1 MGQKIYLLLPGWKKY
16 VALNVV
22 HIYGAGKYYEA
33 LCLLVCPN
41 YIYRSVHNIRIERLW
56 VDVTNGIGQKWK
68 EFFQTLEAYDNL
80 NVNNDSHLWLLHF
93 LFLPLINDDVGQ
105 WVASW
110 NHHVLGRRGEP
121 HQSPH
126 DLFIQGVIEHG
137 HRGVFIESGED
148 QGVEDIASYGID
160 WNDLD
165 DRRIRA
171 HHDTR
176 NPEDSDSTNPF
187 VSNHPDSDLSHVEV
201 PESRCPFADAQ
212 LRSFLSDVQP
222 LLDSSLHIDM
232 HSRRLLWIQALALAS
247 FTSRTEPSDT

>member
-1 MGQKIYLLLPGWKKY
+1 MEEVRGIERGS
-16 VALNVV
+16 
-22 HIYGAGKYYEA
+22 
-33 LCLLVCPN
+33 
-41 YIYRSVHNIRIERLW
+41 YIWGRSVHNIRIERLW
-56 VDVTNGIGQKWK
+56 VDVTNGLGQKWK

-110 NHHVLGRRGEP
+110 NRHVLGRRGEP

-126 DLFIQGVIEHG
+126 DLFIQGVVEYG

-176 NPEDSDSTNPF
+176 NPEDGDSTNPF

-212 LRSFLSDVQP
+212 LQSFLSNVQP

-232 HSRRLLWIQALALAS
+232 HSRRLLWIQTLALAS
-247 FTSRTEPSDT
+247 STSRTEPSNT